1 MEGENIKIS
10 INEVPTNT
18 IRAIKKNSLEK
29 KINNFQINMV
39 KLNKIKKNIDF
50 DLNELKKEF
59 DNLNI
64 QGNIKDHTNQPS
76 VSQVVESH
84 VPTTRYDIYADVY
97 ISNDLSDFLNLP
109 KGELHRKSEIVFKVF
124 KYIKQ
129 NKLSYFGGY
138 FVVDMKLRKIFPQNG
153 DYYAKNDK
161 FFKLSNI
168 YKLLSIHL
176 TRRFKK

>member
-1 MEGENIKIS
+1 MEGENVKIS
-10 INEVPTNT
+10 INEVVT
-18 IRAIKKNSLEK
+18 NSLEK
-29 KINNFQINMV
+29 KINNFQINMG
-39 KLNKIKKNIDF
+39 KLNEIKKKIDY

-59 DNLNI
+59 NNLNT
-64 QGNIKDHTNQPS
+64 QDHTKPLS
-76 VSQVVESH
+76 VSQITESH
-84 VPTTRYDIYADVY
+84 IPTTRYDIYADVY
-97 ISNDLSDFLNLP
+97 ISNDLCNFLNLP
-109 KGELHRKSEIVFKVF
+109 KAGLHRKSEIVFKVF

-138 FVVDMKLRKIFPQNG
+138 FVVDMELRKIFPQNG

-176 TRRFKK
+176 TRLGK

>member
-1 MEGENIKIS
+1 MEGENVKIS
-10 INEVPTNT
+10 INEVSTNLS
-18 IRAIKKNSLEK
+18 RDIKKKSLEK
-29 KINNFQINMV
+29 KINNFQINMG
-39 KLNKIKKNIDF
+39 KLNEIKKNLDY

-59 DNLNI
+59 DNLNTRDH
-64 QGNIKDHTNQPS
+64 IKPQS
-76 VSQVVESH
+76 VSQITENH

-97 ISNDLSDFLNLP
+97 ISNDLCDFLNLP
-109 KGELHRKSEIVFKVF
+109 KGGLHRKSEIVFKVF

-129 NKLSYFGGY
+129 KNLSYFGGY
-138 FVVDMKLRKIFPQNG
+138 FVVDMELRKIFPQNG

-176 TRRFKK
+176 TSRFGK

>member
-1 MEGENIKIS
+1 MEGENVKIS
-10 INEVPTNT
+10 INEIPENT

-29 KINNFQINMV
+29 KINNFQINMG
-39 KLNKIKKNIDF
+39 KLNEIKKNLDY

-59 DNLNI
+59 DNLNTRDH
-64 QGNIKDHTNQPS
+64 IKPPG
-76 VSQVVESH
+76 VSQITENH

-97 ISNDLSDFLNLP
+97 ISNDLCDFLNLP
-109 KGELHRKSEIVFKVF
+109 KGGLHRKSEIVFKVF

-138 FVVDMKLRKIFPQNG
+138 FVVDMELRKIFPQNG